1 MDAHQQSKY
10 RCFPFLMPKK
20 LRFYFSSTVKKK
32 KNISFCSM
40 MRPHGDLNPGS
51 QVRKSAFI
59 FLAVFLSLGFL
70 NALPARGNGLVVPV
84 KQQLSYINYSL
95 YHQSDILLQEVEAL
109 VARHRDKMSMKI
121 LRSISAGYSAEIS
134 VITFA
139 HGQEKAED
147 DQKIRILLN
156 FGQHGREMIT
166 SEVALRLLNVLAGEY
181 HLLALDENAQNDIL
195 QKLIIKVVPMEN
207 LNGRKMVEAGKLC
220 ERKNGRGVDI
230 NRNWSVDWGK
240 KEKDYDPAEE
250 YPGTAPFSEP
260 ETKIM
265 QKLVHSFKPH
275 LWVNV
280 HSGMEALF
288 MPYDHRNTTPDGA
301 SAKLMK
307 LILQKLNHLHCK
319 DNCVVGS
326 GGGSVGYL
334 AHGTSTDYMY
344 EIVRVPLA
352 FTFEIYGDPKASN
365 DDCFRMFNPLDSSI
379 FESILDNWC
388 TAFFRMFMILPGGLY
403 NLSTEEFHTV
413 KDDII
418 SISMKQARN
427 SSISNNFH
435 TSRKTWTSGHSLLMT
450 SDKRFE
456 WDTEWIKTVSQLLF
470 ISSSLLLILLFCK
483 RTRCIPCVQIVFR
496 YFHKLRT

>member
-1 MDAHQQSKY
+1 M
-10 RCFPFLMPKK
+10 
-20 LRFYFSSTVKKK
+20 
-32 KNISFCSM
+32 I
-40 MRPHGDLNPGS
+40 RPPEDLNPGS
-51 QVRKSAFI
+51 QARKYVLI
-59 FLAVFLSLGFL
+59 LLAVFISLGFVS
-70 NALPARGNGLVVPV
+70 ALPARGHGLVEVPV
-84 KQQLSYINYSL
+84 KQQLSSINYSL

-109 VARHRDKMSMKI
+109 VARHRDKMQMKV
-121 LRSISAGYSAEIS
+121 LRSVSTGYSAEIS
-134 VITFA
+134 VVTFA
-139 HGQEKAED
+139 QRQEKAED

-166 SEVALRLLNVLAGEY
+166 SEVALRLLNILAGEY
-181 HLLALDENAQNDIL
+181 HLLALDKNAQSDIL
-195 QKLIIKVVPMEN
+195 RKFIIKVIPMEN
-207 LNGRKMVEAGKLC
+207 LNGRKMVEAGNLC

-265 QKLVHSFKPH
+265 QKLVHSFKPQ

-288 MPYDHRNTTPDGA
+288 MPYDHRNTTPNGA
-301 SAKLMK
+301 STKLMK
-307 LILQKLNHLHCK
+307 LILRKLNHLHCK

-344 EIVRVPLA
+344 EIARVPLA

-379 FESILDNWC
+379 FESILDNWSA
-388 TAFFRMFMILPGGLY
+388 AFFRMFMILPGGLS
-403 NLSTEEFHTV
+403 NLSTEEFDTV
-413 KDDII
+413 KDDITYI
-418 SISMKQARN
+418 STNLGRN
-427 SSISNNFH
+427 SSLSDKFH
-435 TSRKTWTSGHSLLMT
+435 TSRKTWTGDDSLIT
-450 SDKRFE
+450 NSDRRFE
-456 WDTEWIKTVSQLLF
+456 WDTECIKIVSRLLF
-470 ISSSLLLILLFCK
+470 ISSTLLLILLFCK
-483 RTRCIPCVQIVFR
+483 RIRCIPCAPIIFH
-496 YFHKLRT
+496 YLHKLRTYNTGV

>member
-109 VARHRDKMSMKI
+109 VARHRDKMQMKI

-240 KEKDYDPAEE
+240 KEK
-250 YPGTAPFSEP
+250 
-260 ETKIM
+260 
-265 QKLVHSFKPH
+265 
-275 LWVNV
+275 
-280 HSGMEALF
+280 ALF